1 MLRKHCPGIN
11 LFLFTVEKRKSSK
24 QGRSNSIFEYSPD
37 CDRPRQKPWK
47 VLAKAALFPDGTK
60 SDKNIAAEIRRGI
73 VSFSLAYIN
82 DGVKVVDCP
91 QAL

>member
-1 MLRKHCPGIN
+1 MAP
-11 LFLFTVEKRKSSK
+11 
-24 QGRSNSIFEYSPD
+24 
-37 CDRPRQKPWK
+37 K
-47 VLAKAALFPDGTK
+47 VT
-60 SDKNIAAEIRRGI
+60 KNIAAEIRRGI